1 MSSDSF
7 GGIRTIPMKNGDN
20 LMWYQRMGQPF
31 TGLRRAAIAAGALIA
46 MSMATPAWAESL
58 LDIPPVPES
67 APDQAWAAIAEMVM
81 VYYDVPN
88 TGPGDMQCSIAYF
101 LTGTPNC
108 YKAQDESEFT
118 AVSRAIKGYPQF
130 AHESFGELPIAM
142 RWEEAKTISPDDV
155 IQEIRFERPILV
167 QIEPARNEGEA
178 KVRAEPF
185 EAMELLARIE
195 ALNPAVNRP
204 VRIAQE
210 RPARLGW
217 EANRVFTYETSPN
230 EHRVLFA
237 TARHGA
243 RCDADAVGSPDP
255 LC

>member
-1 MSSDSF
+1 
-7 GGIRTIPMKNGDN
+7 
-20 LMWYQRMGQPF
+20 MWYQRMGQPF

-46 MSMATPAWAESL
+46 MSIATPAWAESL

-142 RWEEAKTISPDDV
+142 RWEEAKTISPDEV

-178 KVRAEPF
+178 KVQKRAVLIVGFDGTADNLQLIINDPKVYPGTQ
-185 EAMELLARIE
+185 
-195 ALNPAVNRP
+195 NPYLEFGGH
-204 VRIAQE
+204 VRDNSGQYQIGYADFQSF
-210 RPARLGW
+210 LKW
-217 EANRVFTYETSPN
+217 S
-230 EHRVLFA
+230 A
-237 TARHGA
+237 TLYKIK
-243 RCDADAVGSPDP
+243 PD
-255 LC
+255 

>member
-1 MSSDSF
+1 MLHRLSGQLLASLKSAVIA
-7 GGIRTIPMKNGDN
+7 GSAMV
-20 LMWYQRMGQPF
+20 LM
-31 TGLRRAAIAAGALIA
+31 AAT
-46 MSMATPAWAESL
+46 TPASAESL

-67 APDQAWAAIAEMVM
+67 GPDQSWAAIAEMVM

-88 TGPGDMQCSIAYF
+88 TGPGDMQCSIAYY

-142 RWEEAKTISPDDV
+142 RWEEAKTIPPAEI

-178 KVRAEPF
+178 KAQKRAVLIVGFDGTADNLQLIINDPKVYPGTQNPYLEFGGHVRDNSGQYQIGYADF
-185 EAMELLARIE
+185 QSFLK
-195 ALNPAVNRP
+195 
-204 VRIAQE
+204 
-210 RPARLGW
+210 W
-217 EANRVFTYETSPN
+217 S
-230 EHRVLFA
+230 A
-237 TARHGA
+237 TLYKIK
-243 RCDADAVGSPDP
+243 PD
-255 LC
+255 